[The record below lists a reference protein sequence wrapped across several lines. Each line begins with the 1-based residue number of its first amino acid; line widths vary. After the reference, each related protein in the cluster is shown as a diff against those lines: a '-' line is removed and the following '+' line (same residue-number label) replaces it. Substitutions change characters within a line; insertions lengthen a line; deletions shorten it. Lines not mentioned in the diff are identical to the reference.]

1 MDPNNIDLG
10 PFLWRGHGICQTS
23 HDIDLYH
30 TDTRRT
36 LRVAL
41 PNAHGFNPPDDD
53 PDYLVL
59 LKRAAEILAECMDRL
74 PPETVSIQVDEGGK
88 LISFSTDPMEDPT
101 MGTEYF
107 PIEDFQLPPAIA
119 NQAVL
124 RSELSEVSRLTSG
137 VDLVLYPPSLRPSR
151 DTGATRQNCYVFKNN
166 NKSPLGAWAEIQ
178 MLARLPPHPNLV
190 LLDRVVLDEISK
202 SKVVGFTMRYI
213 PNETLF
219 TSTSQPSFRLRWLRE
234 LVQAVDDLNLK
245 YGIIHQDI
253 ATRNLIIDPDSDS
266 LVLFDFNHAY
276 RVGVSKHD
284 GLCNEGKWGERDD
297 VKGVLLFLYELIT
310 RDAALGSQY
319 QLHLVDEENF
329 IDPAKW
335 IKHPDV
341 ELDAPVA
348 DFYFELMTWVR
359 RRRSGKQLTHYTQ
372 APEHVNWPDIP
383 DIEKWAKKS
392 SFSVAHRRK
401 LGLPYVAWER
411 PASSRVD
418 PARRLLATGRY
429 ADEEAAA
436 QKAAADAARQARL
449 KGRGKGVGGLDLEGT
464 ANPAWRLAEDHE
476 LAPVIPWIPGQARP
490 ATPPTIPQRPTETT
504 DNLDVDRRVLRP
516 RRSSQRTAT
525 ADEPVKRKK
534 IVGRRRGILATNK
547 GKKGLRRP

>member
-10 PFLWRGHGICQTS
+10 PFLWRGHGICQTF

-30 TDTRRT
+30 NDTRRT

-41 PNAHGFNPPDDD
+41 PNDHGFNPPDDD
-53 PDYLVL
+53 PDYLGL

-74 PPETVSIQVDEGGK
+74 PPETVSIRVDEGGK
-88 LISFSTDPMEDPT
+88 LISFSTDPTEDPT

-124 RSELSEVSRLTSG
+124 RSELSEVSRFTSG
-137 VDLVLYPPSLRPSR
+137 VDLVSYPPSLRHSR
-151 DTGATRQNCYVFKNN
+151 DTDATRQNCYVFKNN

-190 LLDRVVLDEISK
+190 LLDRLVLDEMSK

-219 TSTSQPSFRLRWLRE
+219 SSTSLPSFRLRWLRE
-234 LVQAVDDLNLK
+234 LMQVVDDLNLK
-245 YGIIHQDI
+245 HGIIHQDI
-253 ATRNLIIDPDSDS
+253 ANRNLIIDPDSDS

-297 VKGVLLFLYELIT
+297 VKGVLLFMYELIT

-319 QLHLVDEENF
+319 QLHLFDEKNF
-329 IDPAKW
+329 TDPAKW

-348 DFYFELMTWVR
+348 DFYFELMAWVR
-359 RRRSGKQLTHYTQ
+359 RRRAGKQLTHYTQ
-372 APEHVNWPDIP
+372 APEHVDWPDVP
-383 DIEKWAKKS
+383 DLEKWATKS

-401 LGLPYVAWER
+401 LGLPCVAWER

-436 QKAAADAARQARL
+436 QRAAANAARQARR
-449 KGRGKGVGGLDLEGT
+449 KRRGKGVEGPGLEGT
-464 ANPAWRLAEDHE
+464 AKPAWRLAEDHE
-476 LAPVIPWIPGQARP
+476 LAPVIPWIPSQGRP
-490 ATPPTIPQRPTETT
+490 ATPPAIPQKPVKAAVT
-504 DNLDVDRRVLRP
+504 LDVDRRVLRP